1 MPLVKELCDGCI
13 KAIAEENRCSAYEYP
28 EAWYRKGGCPLK
40 SNKVLEVK
48 GGKKTN
54 PLKASKRRKRGR

>member
-13 KAIAEENRCSAYEYP
+13 KANVKENNCISYAYP
-28 EAWYRKGGCPLK
+28 EEWHRKGGCPLK

-48 GGKKTN
+48 QDKKVN
-54 PLKASKRRKRGR
+54 PIKASKRRGR

>member
-13 KAIAEENRCSAYEYP
+13 KAITKENRCMSYGYP
-28 EAWYRKGGCPLK
+28 EIWERKGGCPLK

-48 GGKKTN
+48 QGKKVN
-54 PLKASKRRKRGR
+54 PIKASKRRGR

>member
-13 KAIAEENRCSAYEYP
+13 KAITKENRCKSYEYP

-40 SNKVLEVK
+40 SNKVLEVITN
-48 GGKKTN
+48 KKMN
-54 PLKASKRRKRGR
+54 PLKASRRKKRGL